1 MKGRRDSG
9 RGVLA
14 DFVGRYGR
22 KEGYITI
29 YSPHQCGS
37 LKWRGLCY

>member
-9 RGVLA
+9 TGVLA
-14 DFVGRYGR
+14 DFVSRYER

-29 YSPHQCGS
+29 NSPHQCGS
-37 LKWRGLCY
+37 LK